1 MTLEL
6 KFNLNEVGSVKI
18 GSPFDQVTKIAGLIN
33 TKLFMILTLH
43 FVDYLK
49 RCECGNLSDALG
61 ITYNLICLNLHKP
74 VYNVACKLLRS
85 LNKCLPFLILIHVHL
100 LNLNMITIVNP
111 SVKNPGPKQI
121 SVLYSN
127 IQGLINTRDLA
138 SDQPPLNMTKIH
150 EIGGY
155 LISHKPDIVILNE
168 TWLKKVIRSNSV
180 LPKIY
185 KSNRLDRSSE
195 THPYDPKNPK
205 KFRKNGG
212 GVAIAYRRDINLEAV
227 KFIKCN
233 VKAEILTLNFKLDT
247 GKTFSISTFYR
258 VNNLGV
264 ENLENFKNY
273 MTELA
278 LANKM
283 NKHIVIGDFNFP
295 EIKWPDPVTTC
306 QLHKNFIHFLNGDL
320 GHSQLI
326 SEPTHKS
333 GNILDLLF
341 TNIPDQIKNVHVMDK
356 DEFCLSDH
364 FGIQFC
370 IDLAI
375 KHKVMP
381 KREVYN
387 YNKADFQSLNN
398 DISNV
403 NWDSVFSCNDPCL
416 AWDSFK
422 TILKDFCSQRIPKK
436 TVRSQFQPPWFD
448 TECDRIR
455 RKKEK
460 LRLKA
465 KDTGLDADYDRFREM
480 RKTFKNTINMKMRLN
495 FVDDSDSSLIS
506 KKFWNHVKSKSK
518 STRIP
523 DTVRYGDRFRNNPQD
538 QTELFNEYFS
548 HQFSGQSKYDLDFDC
563 SGNSFVDLY
572 FEIDDIYQILR
583 NLNPSKAAGPD
594 GIHGKVLKYCARSLA
609 YPLSILFNLSYV
621 TGSIPPDWKI
631 ALVVPVFK
639 KGDKKSVENYRPI
652 SLTSLVMKVFE
663 RCIKKAL
670 LESCHDMLDTRQ
682 HGFLNDRSCETQMI
696 PFIQDLTLSLNDKCR
711 TDIIYFDFAKAFD
724 SVSHDLILEKL
735 KNKFK
740 INGLLLKFIK
750 SYLEGRLQQV
760 VVGGFTSSALPV
772 LSGVPQGS
780 ILGPLLFVLFINDMF
795 LCVSKVTNI
804 ALYADDTKIWRRI
817 ESFKDHHCLQD
828 DIKNLFDWSTRNK
841 MVFHPSKCKALS
853 ISKKRNVFD
862 NLPFNIFIYELN
874 GILIDYVE
882 THKDLGVIVDSK
894 LNWGPQY
901 DNLLSNS
908 ISKLGILKRTCHFTT
923 DTRQKRAFYLAIV
936 RSLFEH
942 CSTIW
947 SPQYKTNL
955 LKFSAIQRRAVKW
968 INGEQFA
975 SYSEDKYNELLR
987 KHQILPIKMKF
998 IYNDLVMFYKIVNH
1012 LTPVE

>member
-1 MTLEL
+1 
-6 KFNLNEVGSVKI
+6 
-18 GSPFDQVTKIAGLIN
+18 
-33 TKLFMILTLH
+33 
-43 FVDYLK
+43 
-49 RCECGNLSDALG
+49 
-61 ITYNLICLNLHKP
+61 
-74 VYNVACKLLRS
+74 
-85 LNKCLPFLILIHVHL
+85 
-100 LNLNMITIVNP
+100 
-111 SVKNPGPKQI
+111 
-121 SVLYSN
+121 
-127 IQGLINTRDLA
+127 
-138 SDQPPLNMTKIH
+138 
-150 EIGGY
+150 
-155 LISHKPDIVILNE
+155 
-168 TWLKKVIRSNSV
+168 
-180 LPKIY
+180 
-185 KSNRLDRSSE
+185 
-195 THPYDPKNPK
+195 
-205 KFRKNGG
+205 
-212 GVAIAYRRDINLEAV
+212 
-227 KFIKCN
+227 
-233 VKAEILTLNFKLDT
+233 
-247 GKTFSISTFYR
+247 
-258 VNNLGV
+258 
-264 ENLENFKNY
+264 
-273 MTELA
+273 
-278 LANKM
+278 
-283 NKHIVIGDFNFP
+283 
-295 EIKWPDPVTTC
+295 
-306 QLHKNFIHFLNGDL
+306 
-320 GHSQLI
+320 
-326 SEPTHKS
+326 
-333 GNILDLLF
+333 
-341 TNIPDQIKNVHVMDK
+341 
-356 DEFCLSDH
+356 
-364 FGIQFC
+364 
-370 IDLAI
+370 
-375 KHKVMP
+375 
-381 KREVYN
+381 
-387 YNKADFQSLNN
+387 
-398 DISNV
+398 
-403 NWDSVFSCNDPCL
+403 
-416 AWDSFK
+416 
-422 TILKDFCSQRIPKK
+422 
-436 TVRSQFQPPWFD
+436 
-448 TECDRIR
+448 
-455 RKKEK
+455 
-460 LRLKA
+460 
-465 KDTGLDADYDRFREM
+465 
-480 RKTFKNTINMKMRLN
+480 
-495 FVDDSDSSLIS
+495 
-506 KKFWNHVKSKSK
+506 
-518 STRIP
+518 
-523 DTVRYGDRFRNNPQD
+523 
-538 QTELFNEYFS
+538 
-548 HQFSGQSKYDLDFDC
+548 
-563 SGNSFVDLY
+563 
-572 FEIDDIYQILR
+572 
-583 NLNPSKAAGPD
+583 
-594 GIHGKVLKYCARSLA
+594 
-609 YPLSILFNLSYV
+609 
-621 TGSIPPDWKI
+621 
-631 ALVVPVFK
+631 
-639 KGDKKSVENYRPI
+639 
-652 SLTSLVMKVFE
+652 
-663 RCIKKAL
+663 
-670 LESCHDMLDTRQ
+670 MLDTRQ

-1012 LTPVE
+1012 LTPVELPDYITVCEPENTRFTRHTASVHNSGDNSKFSCSVKPNCDAFKQSFFCRSLNRWNNLPLETRQAKNLISFKALLKNLLWSPDTEWPD